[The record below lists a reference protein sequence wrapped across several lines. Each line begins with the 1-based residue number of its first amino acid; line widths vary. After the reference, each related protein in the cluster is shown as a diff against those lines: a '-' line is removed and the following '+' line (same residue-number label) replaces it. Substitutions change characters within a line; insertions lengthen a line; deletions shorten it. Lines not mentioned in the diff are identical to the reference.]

1 MGITGTE
8 SPTQESTTII
18 KSPPQQVVGLQNEV
32 LELVKCD
39 CCGLTEECTLT
50 YISKVKGRYQ
60 GKWICG
66 LCAEAVKDEISR
78 STSTSSDKKITI
90 EEALNLHM
98 NFCKKFRCLSSSPPP
113 NPTKHLVSAMKHLLR
128 RSLDSPPNRVLVR
141 SSSSRINSSS
151 SAGSDLIRNKKNSDH
166 NVVHLTRSSSCFS
179 TLAR

>member
-1 MGITGTE
+1 MGVTGTE
-8 SPTQESTTII
+8 SSTHESTTM
-18 KSPPQQVVGLQNEV
+18 KSPPQPVVDVKNEAP
-32 LELVKCD
+32 ELVKCD

-50 YISKVKGRYQ
+50 YISKVKERYQ

-78 STSTSSDKKITI
+78 SSSSEEDKKITI

-98 NFCKKFRCLSSSPPP
+98 NFCKKFKCLSSSPPP

-128 RSLDSPPNRVLVR
+128 RSLDSPPRVLVR
-141 SSSSRINSSS
+141 SSSSHSSS
-151 SAGSDLIRNKKNSDH
+151 SGSDLIRTKKNSDH
-166 NVVHLTRSSSCFS
+166 NVVHLTRSGSCFS